1 MVLDEYVYGNA
12 GGVITLLK
20 GAMRFISGKMGR
32 PGLRIKMPVATIGI
46 RGAFFWAGEIN
57 SSYGVILM
65 RGVVEVSEAAG
76 SVTLSRPFQGTLI
89 RAADVAPR
97 KPVIWDTG
105 K

>member
-1 MVLDEYVYGNA
+1 MH
-12 GGVITLLK
+12 
-20 GAMRFISGKMGR
+20 
-32 PGLRIKMPVATIGI
+32 
-46 RGAFFWAGEIN
+46 
-57 SSYGVILM
+57 
-65 RGVVEVSEAAG
+65 GVVEVSEAAG

>member
-20 GAMRFISGKMGR
+20 GAMHFISGKMGR
-32 PGLRIKMPVATIGI
+32 PGLHIKMPVATIGI
-46 RGAFFWAGEIN
+46 RGTYFWAGELN
-57 SSYGVILM
+57 FGHGVILM
-65 RGVVEVSEAAG
+65 HGVVEVSEAAG

-89 RAADVAPR
+89 SAADVAPR